1 MLLFRQSLAFTA
13 KGVRKRSITK
23 PKSICEA
30 NLRWILARYWNGVNS
45 NDCIKWRGALKQY
58 IRKIAYLFHYRNGIK
73 GESVGYVKLS
83 VRNGQGS
90 LTVRLRPYRDSIEEL
105 SVCALSEGGQAEE
118 LGSIH
123 KKEGVLEGV
132 YLYEKD
138 TVDKLLALSGLFLL
152 DEEEYYGAR
161 MDGRDL
167 TEHMVRGALSAH
179 VQAFAEEF
187 AKASKG
193 GLEEMEPVFPVQ
205 DALYAAELV
214 AATSEVCQKEEEKK
228 EEPIKSPAFDK
239 PKVEEPAT
247 EKWKV
252 EEPNQVERSMQ
263 QSVPI
268 EQIPFRWMEKQGC
281 VLEERSKVESVQTEN
296 LGLMWEEKQECI
308 SEAERT
314 TVQTRTDIVEQ
325 NPKELHQEIVE
336 IPQERKE
343 YFKEELP
350 AEMQYELLL
359 KQFPTYRPIEGNM
372 LLQSVRVEPKHIK
385 RFPKEARKLAEN
397 SFLLHSFYQY
407 KHLVLAKKQ
416 EGEQTA
422 YVLLVPGVFHYRD
435 IYLAGTFGFS
445 SFLPMREECR
455 RRQKKQ
461 GEFGYWYLALT

>member
-1 MLLFRQSLAFTA
+1 M
-13 KGVRKRSITK
+13 
-23 PKSICEA
+23 
-30 NLRWILARYWNGVNS
+30 
-45 NDCIKWRGALKQY
+45 KQY

-90 LTVRLRPYRDSIEEL
+90 LTVRLRPYRDSIEEM

-118 LGSIH
+118 LGNIY

-138 TVDKLLALSGLFLL
+138 SLDKLLTLSGLFLL

-167 TEHMVRGALSAH
+167 SEQMVRGALSAH

-193 GLEEMEPVFPVQ
+193 GMEELEPMFPVQ
-205 DALYAAELV
+205 DILYAAELV
-214 AATSEVCQKEEEKK
+214 AATTETGQKEAEKK
-228 EEPIKSPAFDK
+228 EEPIKVPESDK
-239 PKVEEPAT
+239 PKIEEPET

-252 EEPNQVERSMQ
+252 EEPDDVVSDRKREVCS
-263 QSVPI
+263 
-268 EQIPFRWMEKQGC
+268 EKSQF
-281 VLEERSKVESVQTEN
+281 T
-296 LGLMWEEKQECI
+296 WEEKTEVAHTGQNGTVLLQEM
-308 SEAERT
+308 
-314 TVQTRTDIVEQ
+314 Q
-325 NPKELHQEIVE
+325 K

-343 YFKEELP
+343 TLKEELS

-359 KQFPTYRPIEGNM
+359 KQFPAYRPVEGNM
-372 LLQSVRVEPKHIK
+372 LLQSVRVEPKHI
-385 RFPKEARKLAEN
+385 RHFPKEARKLAEN

>member
-1 MLLFRQSLAFTA
+1 M
-13 KGVRKRSITK
+13 
-23 PKSICEA
+23 
-30 NLRWILARYWNGVNS
+30 
-45 NDCIKWRGALKQY
+45 KQY
-58 IRKIAYLFHYRNGIK
+58 IRKIAYLFHYRNGMK

-90 LTVRLRPYRDSIEEL
+90 LTVRLRPYRDSIEEM
-105 SVCALSEGGQAEE
+105 SVCVLSEGGQAEE
-118 LGSIH
+118 LGNIY

-138 TVDKLLALSGLFLL
+138 SLDKLLTLSGLFLL

-167 TEHMVRGALSAH
+167 SEQMVRGALSAH

-193 GLEEMEPVFPVQ
+193 GMEEIEPVFPVQ
-205 DALYAAELV
+205 DILYAAELV
-214 AATSEVCQKEEEKK
+214 AATTEAGQKEAEKK
-228 EEPIKSPAFDK
+228 EEPIKAPESDK
-239 PKVEEPAT
+239 PKIEEPET

-252 EEPNQVERSMQ
+252 EEPDDTAKGTKESVCSDRS
-263 QSVPI
+263 
-268 EQIPFRWMEKQGC
+268 PFIWEEKMEID
-281 VLEERSKVESVQTEN
+281 LEERRMDAQEGRTAVKQQ
-296 LGLMWEEKQECI
+296 EKEVSQET
-308 SEAERT
+308 SG
-314 TVQTRTDIVEQ
+314 
-325 NPKELHQEIVE
+325 

-343 YFKEELP
+343 PLKEELP

-359 KQFPTYRPIEGNM
+359 KQFPAYRPIEGNM
-372 LLQSVRVEPKHIK
+372 LLQSVRVEPKHI
-385 RFPKEARKLAEN
+385 RHFPKEARKLAEN

>member
-1 MLLFRQSLAFTA
+1 M
-13 KGVRKRSITK
+13 
-23 PKSICEA
+23 
-30 NLRWILARYWNGVNS
+30 
-45 NDCIKWRGALKQY
+45 
-58 IRKIAYLFHYRNGIK
+58 K

-90 LTVRLRPYRDSIEEL
+90 LTVRLRPYKDSIEEM
-105 SVCALSEGGQAEE
+105 SVCVLSEGGQAEE
-118 LGSIH
+118 LGNIY

-138 TVDKLLALSGLFLL
+138 TLDKLLTLSGLFLL

-167 TEHMVRGALSAH
+167 TEQMVRGALSAH

-193 GLEEMEPVFPVQ
+193 GMEETEPVFPVQ
-205 DALYAAELV
+205 DVLYAAELV
-214 AATSEVCQKEEEKK
+214 AATTEAVPMEAEKK
-228 EEPIKSPAFDK
+228 EEPIKTPESDK
-239 PKVEEPAT
+239 PRIEEPET
-247 EKWKV
+247 EKQKI
-252 EEPNQVERSMQ
+252 EEPDRE
-263 QSVPI
+263 
-268 EQIPFRWMEKQGC
+268 
-281 VLEERSKVESVQTEN
+281 
-296 LGLMWEEKQECI
+296 
-308 SEAERT
+308 
-314 TVQTRTDIVEQ
+314 
-325 NPKELHQEIVE
+325 
-336 IPQERKE
+336 ERKE
-343 YFKEELP
+343 ALKEELS

-359 KQFPTYRPIEGNM
+359 KQFPTYRPVEGNM
-372 LLQSVRVEPKHIK
+372 LLQSVRVEPKHI
-385 RFPKEARKLAEN
+385 RHFPKEARKLAEN

-445 SFLPMREECR
+445 SFLPMR
-455 RRQKKQ
+455 RQKKQ

>member
-1 MLLFRQSLAFTA
+1 MELA
-13 KGVRKRSITK
+13 
-23 PKSICEA
+23 
-30 NLRWILARYWNGVNS
+30 
-45 NDCIKWRGALKQY
+45 DCIKWRGALKQY

-90 LTVRLRPYRDSIEEL
+90 LTVRLRPYRDSIEEM

-118 LGSIH
+118 LGNIY

-138 TVDKLLALSGLFLL
+138 SLDKLLTLSGLFLL

-167 TEHMVRGALSAH
+167 SEQMVRGALSAH

-193 GLEEMEPVFPVQ
+193 GMEEIEPVFPVQ
-205 DALYAAELV
+205 DILYAAELV
-214 AATSEVCQKEEEKK
+214 AATTESGEKEAEKK
-228 EEPIKSPAFDK
+228 EESIKIPESDK
-239 PKVEEPAT
+239 PKIEEPETEERKVEEP
-247 EKWKV
+247 
-252 EEPNQVERSMQ
+252 P
-263 QSVPI
+263 
-268 EQIPFRWMEKQGC
+268 
-281 VLEERSKVESVQTEN
+281 
-296 LGLMWEEKQECI
+296 
-308 SEAERT
+308 
-314 TVQTRTDIVEQ
+314 
-325 NPKELHQEIVE
+325 
-336 IPQERKE
+336 
-343 YFKEELP
+343 KEELS

-359 KQFPTYRPIEGNM
+359 KQFPTYRPVEGNM
-372 LLQSVRVEPKHIK
+372 LLQSVRVEPKHI
-385 RFPKEARKLAEN
+385 RNFPKEARKLAEN

-407 KHLVLAKKQ
+407 KHLVLAKKK

>member
-1 MLLFRQSLAFTA
+1 M
-13 KGVRKRSITK
+13 
-23 PKSICEA
+23 
-30 NLRWILARYWNGVNS
+30 
-45 NDCIKWRGALKQY
+45 KQY

-90 LTVRLRPYRDSIEEL
+90 LTVRLRPYRDSIEEMC
-105 SVCALSEGGQAEE
+105 VCVLSEGGQAEE
-118 LGSIH
+118 LGNIY

-132 YLYEKD
+132 YLYEKNSL
-138 TVDKLLALSGLFLL
+138 DKLLTLSGLFLL

-161 MDGRDL
+161 MDGKDL
-167 TEHMVRGALSAH
+167 SEQMVRGALSAH

-193 GLEEMEPVFPVQ
+193 GMEELEPVFPGQ
-205 DALYAAELV
+205 DILYAAQLV
-214 AATSEVCQKEEEKK
+214 AATTESGQKEAEKK
-228 EEPIKSPAFDK
+228 EEPIKAPEFDK
-239 PKVEEPAT
+239 PKIEEPET
-247 EKWKV
+247 EERKV
-252 EEPNQVERSMQ
+252 EEPNTVVSGMKRKVCSEKSQFAWEEKVESD
-263 QSVPI
+263 
-268 EQIPFRWMEKQGC
+268 
-281 VLEERSKVESVQTEN
+281 LEERRTD
-296 LGLMWEEKQECI
+296 KQE
-308 SEAERT
+308 SRTAVKQQEKEAF
-314 TVQTRTDIVEQ
+314 
-325 NPKELHQEIVE
+325 QEIGE

-343 YFKEELP
+343 SIKEELC

-359 KQFPTYRPIEGNM
+359 KQFPAYRPIEGNM
-372 LLQSVRVEPKHIK
+372 LLQSVRVEPKHI
-385 RFPKEARKLAEN
+385 RHFPKEARKLAEN